1 LFSISYLVYFNIR
14 SCKKTYWS
22 LYLGHKWMYFH
33 KWEPVVLMKAINQQ
47 RKQT

>member
-22 LYLGHKWMYFH
+22 LYLGHK
-33 KWEPVVLMKAINQQ
+33 
-47 RKQT
+47 